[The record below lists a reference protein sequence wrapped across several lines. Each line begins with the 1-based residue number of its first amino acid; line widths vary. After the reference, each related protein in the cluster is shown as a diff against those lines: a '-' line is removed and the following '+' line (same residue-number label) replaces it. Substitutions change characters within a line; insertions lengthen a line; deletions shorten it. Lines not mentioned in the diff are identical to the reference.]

1 MGPWPPPVQGGDGS
15 GGRYADMFNAF
26 FKKPDMVGTYKPV
39 FLAGLVDI
47 AAKKA
52 GGPLDVGEWVSSG
65 DDGRVRVDLNL
76 AAVPFA
82 KFYWDMLAGFGPRHT
97 PVRMADD
104 KSRSKDVVNIVKVIN
119 AEVARRKIEELRAA
133 APGGGGSAAGG
144 EGSRNKG
151 GSAAIGGKPPTL
163 KELASDGMAGFRE
176 SVIKKSIKPEV
187 VWHLAYNAPERR
199 RNKGR
204 QEAPPKRRA
213 AKAGFGLYEYR
224 SRENCIVLDAEAVE
238 YMGRN
243 EFTLRAALGELIDRH
258 LEKNNP
264 AARHIA
270 TMVNLNRACE
280 AKSREVEKLACAVA
294 PSQGDIDPL
303 LGISLD
309 LAAGL
314 ASLSRARA

>member
-1 MGPWPPPVQGGDGS
+1 MRGSDGS
-15 GGRYADMFNAF
+15 DGRYADMFNAF

-47 AAKKA
+47 AARKA
-52 GGPLDVGEWVSSG
+52 GGALDVGEWVSSD

-104 KSRSKDVVNIVKVIN
+104 KSRSRDVVNIVKVIN
-119 AEVARRKIEELRAA
+119 AEVARRKIEELRTA
-133 APGGGGSAAGG
+133 APSGGWNAAGAK
-144 EGSRNKG
+144 GSRNKG

-163 KELASDGMAGFRE
+163 EELASDGMAGFRE
-176 SVIKKSIKPEV
+176 SVIRESIKPQV
-187 VWHLAYNAPERR
+187 VRHLAYNMLGRR
-199 RNKGR
+199 RSKDR
-204 QEAPPKRRA
+204 QEAGAPSKRRTSK
-213 AKAGFGLYEYR
+213 AKFGLYEYR
-224 SRENCIVLDAEAVE
+224 SRENCIVLDAGAVE
-238 YMGRN
+238 YMRCN

-280 AKSREVEKLACAVA
+280 AKSKEVEKLACAVV
-294 PSQGDIDPL
+294 PSQDDIDPL

>member
-1 MGPWPPPVQGGDGS
+1 MQGGNDAD
-15 GGRYADMFNAF
+15 GRYADMFNAF
-26 FKKPDMVGTYKPV
+26 FRRPDMASTYKPV

-47 AAKKA
+47 AARKP
-52 GGPLDVGEWVSSG
+52 GGPLDVGEWVSSD

-104 KSRSKDVVNIVKVIN
+104 KSRSRDVVNIVKVIT
-119 AEVARRKIEELRAA
+119 AEVSRRKIEELRAA
-133 APGGGGSAAGG
+133 APGGGGNAAAAKGAGG
-144 EGSRNKG
+144 RA
-151 GSAAIGGKPPTL
+151 GSAAIDGKPPTL

-176 SVIKKSIKPEV
+176 SVIKESIKPEV
-187 VWHLAYNAPERR
+187 VWHLAYNAPEPRR
-199 RNKGR
+199 GKGR
-204 QEAPPKRRA
+204 QEASKRRP
-213 AKAGFGLYEYR
+213 AKAKFGLYEYR
-224 SRENCIVLDAEAVE
+224 AAENCIVLDAGAVE
-238 YMGRN
+238 YMRRN

-280 AKSREVEKLACAVA
+280 AKGKEVEKLACAVA
-294 PSQGDIDPL
+294 PSQDDIDPL

-314 ASLSRARA
+314 ASLSGARA

>member
-1 MGPWPPPVQGGDGS
+1 MRGGNDAD
-15 GGRYADMFNAF
+15 GRYADMFNTF
-26 FKKPDMVGTYKPV
+26 FKKPDMSSTYKPV

-52 GGPLDVGEWVSSG
+52 GGPLDVGEWVSSD

-104 KSRSKDVVNIVKVIN
+104 KSRSRDVVNIVKVIN
-119 AEVARRKIEELRAA
+119 AEVSRRKIEELRTA
-133 APGGGGSAAGG
+133 APGEGGNAAGA
-144 EGSRNKG
+144 KG
-151 GSAAIGGKPPTL
+151 AGGRAGSAAIGGKPPTL

-187 VWHLAYNAPERR
+187 VWHLAYNAPEPRR
-199 RNKGR
+199 GKGR
-204 QEAPPKRRA
+204 QGAASKRRA
-213 AKAGFGLYEYR
+213 SKAKFGLYEYR
-224 SRENCIVLDAEAVE
+224 AEENCIVLDAEAVD

-270 TMVNLNRACE
+270 TMVNLNRACG
-280 AKSREVEKLACAVA
+280 AKGKEVEKLACAVV
-294 PSQGDIDPL
+294 PSQDDIDPL

>member
-1 MGPWPPPVQGGDGS
+1 MQGDDGA

-26 FKKPDMVGTYKPV
+26 FRRPDMASTYKPV

-47 AAKKA
+47 AARKA
-52 GGPLDVGEWVSSG
+52 GGPLDVEEWVSSEE
-65 DDGRVRVDLNL
+65 DGRVRIDLNL

-104 KSRSKDVVNIVKVIN
+104 KSRSRDVVNVVKVIN
-119 AEVARRKIEELRAA
+119 AEVSRRKIEELRAG
-133 APGGGGSAAGG
+133 APGGDGNVSAAKGASG
-144 EGSRNKG
+144 KG
-151 GSAAIGGKPPTL
+151 GSVPAGGRPPTL
-163 KELASDGMAGFRE
+163 EELASDGMAGFRE
-176 SVIKKSIKPEV
+176 SVIRKSVKPEV
-187 VWHLAYNAPERR
+187 VKLLAYNATERR
-199 RNKGR
+199 RGKGR
-204 QEAPPKRRA
+204 QGAASKRRA
-213 AKAGFGLYEYR
+213 SKAKFGLYEYR
-224 SRENCIVLDAEAVE
+224 AEENCIVLDAEAVE
-238 YMGRN
+238 YMRRN

-270 TMVNLNRACE
+270 TMVNLNRTCE
-280 AKSREVEKLACAVA
+280 AKSKEVEKLACAVA
-294 PSQGDIDPL
+294 PSQDDIDPL

-314 ASLSRARA
+314 ASLSRAKG